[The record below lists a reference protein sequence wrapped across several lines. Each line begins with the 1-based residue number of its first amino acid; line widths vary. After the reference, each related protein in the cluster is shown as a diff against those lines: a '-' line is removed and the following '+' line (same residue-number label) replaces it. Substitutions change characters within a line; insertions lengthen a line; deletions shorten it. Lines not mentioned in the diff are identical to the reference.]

1 MILNT
6 LMEYKWIILFVLEV
20 VAWSVTIFMFYA
32 RYRMQSNLWFKM
44 GTVLFALT
52 GVIPQV
58 ILGVINFI
66 VVKEVDIFTFVI
78 LLLLVYGFTIGKKQ
92 VKKLD
97 AWAQIKFARKSDVS

>member
-6 LMEYKWIILFVLEV
+6 IMEYKWIILFAMEV
-20 VAWSVTIFMFYA
+20 VAWFVTIFMFYA
-32 RYRMQSNLWFKM
+32 RYRMQSTRWFKFS
-44 GTVLFALT
+44 TVVFALT

-58 ILGVINFI
+58 ILGVINFF
-66 VVKEVDIFTFVI
+66 VVKEVDAFTSVI
-78 LLLLVYGFTIGKKQ
+78 IVLLVYGFTLGKKQ